1 MKDRFGREID
11 YLRVSVTDNCNLRCV
26 YCMDE
31 KDNKFLKKDEKLTDD
46 EIYRVVKES
55 AKLGIKKVRI
65 TGGEPLVRP
74 GVVDLIGKIN
84 SIDGIEEI
92 YLTTNGILLAD
103 RLDELVKNGL
113 KGVNISLD
121 SLKEDRFNKLTRLGH
136 VDNVL
141 AAIDK
146 AISLGI
152 KVKLNTVI
160 VNDINKDDIIFKY
173 NYDFNK
179 SLSTEYKVKN
189 TYPKI
194 IILEGLYSFN
204 LFSDNKFD
212 LTKLNPYKSALE
224 YDDVPLE
231 LNDASLRNQFITLK
245 IMLTMNKDD
254 IKNILL
260 YRNANYRNSDD
271 VTHNFNTILI
281 NKFNHYI
288 WPATEKWGLLG
299 KKEADVIIVGGTRN
313 KKDIKIVT
321 NAILTPFNYKD
332 QLITFEKFIDH

>member
-74 GVVDLIGKIN
+74 GVVDLIGRIN
-84 SIDGIEEI
+84 SIEGIEEI

-160 VNDINKDDIIFKY
+160 VNDINKDEIM
-173 NYDFNK
+173 DFVN
-179 SLSTEYKVKN
+179 
-189 TYPKI
+189 
-194 IILEGLYSFN
+194 
-204 LFSDNKFD
+204 
-212 LTKLNPYKSALE
+212 LTKEKEIDVRFIELMPIGIAINYKGVANEEVLNIIRR
-224 YDDVPLE
+224 
-231 LNDASLRNQFITLK
+231 NASDFEEVVRNQ
-245 IMLTMNKDD
+245 
-254 IKNILL
+254 
-260 YRNANYRNSDD
+260 SGG
-271 VTHNFNTILI
+271 
-281 NKFNHYI
+281 
-288 WPATEKWGLLG
+288 PATYIRLNGAKG
-299 KKEADVIIVGGTRN
+299 KVGFISAMSNCFCEDCNR
-313 KKDIKIVT
+313 IR
-321 NAILTPFNYKD
+321 LTPEGFLKQCLHFDYGVDLKSILREGVND
-332 QLITFEKFIDH
+332 EKLKEVIYNNIYDKPEKHLFLEDSEHKELKFMNQIGG

>member
-160 VNDINKDDIIFKY
+160 VNDINKDEIM
-173 NYDFNK
+173 DFVN
-179 SLSTEYKVKN
+179 
-189 TYPKI
+189 
-194 IILEGLYSFN
+194 
-204 LFSDNKFD
+204 
-212 LTKLNPYKSALE
+212 LTKEKEIDVRFIELMPIGIAINYKGVANEEVLNIIRR
-224 YDDVPLE
+224 
-231 LNDASLRNQFITLK
+231 NASDFEEVVRNQ
-245 IMLTMNKDD
+245 
-254 IKNILL
+254 
-260 YRNANYRNSDD
+260 SGG
-271 VTHNFNTILI
+271 
-281 NKFNHYI
+281 
-288 WPATEKWGLLG
+288 PATYIRLNGAKG
-299 KKEADVIIVGGTRN
+299 KVGFISAMSNCFCEDCNR
-313 KKDIKIVT
+313 IR
-321 NAILTPFNYKD
+321 LTPEGFLKQCLHFDYGVDLKSILREGVND
-332 QLITFEKFIDH
+332 EKLKEVIYNNIYDKPEKHLFLEDSEHKELKFMNQIGG